1 MRNKIMN
8 DDNSTPTKRL
18 SDKVSIKSHP
28 SIKVCLTLSLSCLF
42 AILAANAAS
51 PIPDPARKA
60 IDSSNWKAA
69 IPALEGYL
77 RTEPASAEGHYLL
90 GEALAK
96 SKKYTAAK
104 PELKKAL
111 RLGAG
116 GEFTL
121 AANKLLLELP
131 KDVVAPKQKFA
142 NARIKGRRV
151 AAAGFAHPRI
161 LSFTA
166 AWAEPCKQLKTDLDK
181 VQGQYGTQLDVSS
194 IDVDDPKNEKL
205 MEQYDVSPIP
215 TVVFLDSDGKVVN
228 YFVGYSNNDDLDS
241 SVKKVLNKG

>member
-1 MRNKIMN
+1 MRNKIINEGKTM
-8 DDNSTPTKRL
+8 PTIRL
-18 SDKVSIKSHP
+18 SEKICQPSGSIK
-28 SIKVCLTLSLSCLF
+28 CLALSLSCLF
-42 AILAANAAS
+42 AILAANAAT
-51 PIPDPARKA
+51 PIPDSARKA
-60 IDSSNWKAA
+60 IDGSNWKAA
-69 IPALEGYL
+69 IPSLESYL
-77 RTEPASAEGHYLL
+77 KSEPASAEGHYLL

-96 SKKYTAAK
+96 SKKYAAAK

-142 NARIKGRRV
+142 SAKIKGRKV
-151 AAAGFAHPRI
+151 AAAGIAHPRI

-181 VQGQYGTQLDVSS
+181 VQGLYGTQLDVSS
-194 IDVDDPKNEKL
+194 IDVDDPKNEKI

-228 YFVGYSNNDDLDS
+228 YFVGYSNTDDLDS